1 MPEGAY
7 IVWSESNGNFD
18 MSVSDDGLT
27 CKISPRANGKTTF
40 TVIVYDKDGKVI
52 SSGTQ
57 IMTANAGLWQRIVAF
72 FKNIFGLTKTIPQIF
87 KGVF

>member
-1 MPEGAY
+1 
-7 IVWSESNGNFD
+7 